1 MKLAIRRM
9 ARTIAVFSLLF
20 SFLVSTASAITPR
33 ASDYI
38 YYVSVTATAGGYG
51 NIKVQIDITATDVMK
66 EVGATKV
73 VIYEQTSSGGYKAVK
88 TYTRYNT
95 PSLIVKN
102 SDTAFVDITYS
113 GKPGVK
119 YYAVV
124 DVFAKD
130 SSGSETTTYSTDV
143 ITA

>member
-1 MKLAIRRM
+1 M
-9 ARTIAVFSLLF
+9 ARTMTVFSLLF
-20 SFLVSTASAITPR
+20 VFLISTANAVTPR
-33 ASDYI
+33 VSDYFD
-38 YYVSVTATAGGYG
+38 YVTVGITAAGRGSVE
-51 NIKVQIDITATDVMK
+51 VQIDIIATDSMK

-73 VIYEQTSSGGYKAVK
+73 VIYEQTSSGRYSAVK

-102 SDTAFVDITYS
+102 SNIAYVDVTYS
-113 GKPGVK
+113 GKSGTK

-124 DVFAKD
+124 DVFAKN
-130 SSGSETTTYSTDV
+130 SSASETLTYSSNV

>member
-9 ARTIAVFSLLF
+9 ARTMTILSLLF
-20 SFLVSTASAITPR
+20 VFLVSTANAVTPR
-33 ASDYI
+33 ISDYFDSI
-38 YYVSVTATAGGYG
+38 IVDAVAVGYG
-51 NIKVQIDITATDVMK
+51 NVEVQIDIIATDLMK

-73 VIYEQTSSGGYKAVK
+73 VIYEQTSSGRYSAVK

-102 SDTAFVDITYS
+102 SNTAYVDITYS

-119 YYAVV
+119 YYASV
-124 DVFAKD
+124 DVYAKD

>member
-1 MKLAIRRM
+1 MKLTIRRM
-9 ARTIAVFSLLF
+9 ARTMTVFSLLF
-20 SFLVSTASAITPR
+20 VFLVSTANAVTPR
-33 ASDYI
+33 VSDYFD
-38 YYVSVTATAGGYG
+38 YVTVGITAAGRGSVE
-51 NIKVQIDITATDVMK
+51 VQIDIIATDSMK

-73 VIYEQTSSGGYKAVK
+73 VIYEQTSSGRYSAVK

-102 SDTAFVDITYS
+102 SNIAYVDVTYS
-113 GKPGVK
+113 GKSGTK

-124 DVFAKD
+124 DVFAKN
-130 SSGSETTTYSTDV
+130 SSASETLTYSSNV

>member
-1 MKLAIRRM
+1 MKLTIRRM
-9 ARTIAVFSLLF
+9 ARTMTVFSLLF
-20 SFLVSTASAITPR
+20 VFLISTANAVTPR
-33 ASDYI
+33 VSDYFD
-38 YYVSVTATAGGYG
+38 YVTVGITAAGRGSVE
-51 NIKVQIDITATDVMK
+51 VQIDIIATDSMK

-73 VIYEQTSSGGYKAVK
+73 VIYEQTSSGRYSAVK

-102 SDTAFVDITYS
+102 SNIAYVDVTYS
-113 GKPGVK
+113 GKSGTK

-124 DVFAKD
+124 DVFAKN
-130 SSGSETTTYSTDV
+130 SSASETLTYSSNV